1 MYDYYRSFYD
11 DFDLG
16 LSSNYIQN
24 EGKNQF
30 TFQIVDLGVDTP
42 EIEDSDVDSSDDEAE
57 NNHLL
62 NPFEGVIERQQES
75 PEAINLD
82 SIFLS
87 CLSNKQILYILK
99 IFTMCSMITFP

>member
-1 MYDYYRSFYD
+1 MILISDCPVITYRMKVRTSLSF
-11 DFDLG
+11 
-16 LSSNYIQN
+16 Q
-24 EGKNQF
+24 
-30 TFQIVDLGVDTP
+30 TVDLGVDTP

-82 SIFLS
+82 SIFLI
-87 CLSNKQILYILK
+87 CLSNK
-99 IFTMCSMITFP
+99 

>member
-1 MYDYYRSFYD
+1 MIRWMHIIVPFMMILISDCPVITYRMKVRTS
-11 DFDLG
+11 
-16 LSSNYIQN
+16 LS
-24 EGKNQF
+24 
-30 TFQIVDLGVDTP
+30 FQIVDLGVDTP

-62 NPFEGVIERQQES
+62 NLFQDEVERQQES

-87 CLSNKQILYILK
+87 CLSNK
-99 IFTMCSMITFP
+99 